1 MIKGKID
8 NKNEF
13 ESKNIIVNV
22 IFNIEITTFN
32 II

>member
-1 MIKGKID
+1 MIKGKIV

-22 IFNIEITTFN
+22 ILNIEITTFN